1 MSAGWPTD
9 GCGVVLALVL
19 VVAAGVAGCSKGVE
33 PLPPREGAP
42 LAQASVSAKLPSLAV
57 ADLGGRLSTIDS
69 LRGRI
74 LVLNVWATWCAPCRR
89 EMPSLDQLHRE
100 LDPSRYLVVGIAVD
114 DDPILGHDAFR
125 GFDANFGFG
134 HDTFNGLD
142 RDFVH
147 HDHTLGGLG
156 HDLILVR
163 EYLAQQRLGFANFV
177 AVRRSDV
184 LDALALR
191 GIPATFVVAA
201 DGTVLHRISG
211 PRDWSSAEVREMLE
225 AAYDIGARRSA
236 HAPRTRAANSATR
249 S

>member
-1 MSAGWPTD
+1 M
-9 GCGVVLALVL
+9 
-19 VVAAGVAGCSKGVE
+19 AGCSKGVE

-42 LAQASVSAKLPSLAV
+42 LAQARASAPLPQAPASAKLPSLAV
-57 ADLGGRLSTIDS
+57 ADLGGRLSTTDS

-100 LDPSRYLVVGIAVD
+100 LDPSRYLVAGIAVD
-114 DDPILGHDAFR
+114 DDP
-125 GFDANFGFG
+125 
-134 HDTFNGLD
+134 
-142 RDFVH
+142 
-147 HDHTLGGLG
+147 
-156 HDLILVR
+156 ILVR

-191 GIPATFVVAA
+191 GIPATLVVAA

-236 HAPRTRAANSATR
+236 HAPKTVQRGHDVDS
-249 S
+249 